1 MKWLCNHVGIHSAV
15 ECIREVVSAHVPYW
29 KSLRM
34 FGQSL
39 FHSKWNQNETA
50 LSTTGNVQLKEM
62 KYSDNSLDFERP
74 ESHDQSLESHDPSSA
89 VGGASGG
96 DEDGADRLISNLR
109 EVLLGY

>member
-1 MKWLCNHVGIHSAV
+1 M

-39 FHSKWNQNETA
+39 FHSKWNQNEID

-74 ESHDQSLESHDPSSA
+74 ESHDQSRDQPLESHDRSSD

-96 DEDGADRLISNLR
+96 DEDEADRLISNLR
-109 EVLLGY
+109 AVLLGY